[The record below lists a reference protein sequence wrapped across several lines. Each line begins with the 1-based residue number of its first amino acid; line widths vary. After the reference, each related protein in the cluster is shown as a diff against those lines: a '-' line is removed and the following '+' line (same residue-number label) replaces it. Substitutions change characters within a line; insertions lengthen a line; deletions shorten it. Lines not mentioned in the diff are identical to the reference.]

1 MSSLSKQAIQGTIW
15 TLFGYGG
22 SQVLRFGGN
31 LILTRLLVPELF
43 GLMGLVNTFIIG
55 LTLFSDI
62 GIRPSIIRSQRGE
75 DPLFLNTAWTIQVFR
90 GLGLWIVCLLI
101 TAPIASFYNEPQLL
115 WITPIVGFRTI
126 IAGFESTSLATLNRN
141 LNLKKLTIY
150 DFLVQVL
157 GLVVM
162 IVWAWISPTI
172 WALIAGM
179 LTSSLFGLIRSHSLN
194 TEMRNHLAWDQS
206 ALKELI
212 SFGRWIFVSTVM
224 TFLASQSDRLILGKL
239 LTLEML
245 GVYTVAFALADLPKS
260 LMQAVMSKVVFPV
273 ISKQLDL
280 PRSQLRQNLLD
291 KRKLLLLMISLPL
304 AIIVCFGDQFI
315 LILYDQRYEQAA
327 WMLPILALGMW
338 PFILSISIDK
348 ALFAIG
354 KPLYIALGNVSKL
367 LYMVILLPL
376 SFSVM
381 GILGAILV
389 IAFNDIAFYIV
400 VNYGLWRE
408 GVSGLQQD
416 LWTTCILVAL
426 IVILGGIRYSLGS
439 GLSIDS
445 IFSALV

>member
-22 SQVLRFGGN
+22 AQVLRFGGN

-62 GIRPSIIRSQRGE
+62 GIRPSIIRSERGE

-90 GLGLWIVCLLI
+90 GFGLWIVCLLI

-115 WITPIVGFRTI
+115 WIMPIVGFRTV

-141 LNLKKLTIY
+141 LNLKTLTIY
-150 DFLVQVL
+150 DFIVQGL
-157 GLVVM
+157 SLVVM
-162 IVWAWISPTI
+162 IVLAWISPTI
-172 WALIAGM
+172 WALIIGV
-179 LTSSLFGLIRSHSLN
+179 LISSVFGLIRSHSLN
-194 TEMRNHLAWDQS
+194 TEMRNGLAWDQS

-212 SFGRWIFVSTVM
+212 SFGRWIFISTVM

-245 GVYTVAFALADLPKS
+245 GVYTVAFALADLPKA
-260 LMQAVMSKVVFPV
+260 LMQAVMNKVVFPV

-280 PRSQLRQNLLD
+280 PRSQLRENILD
-291 KRKLLLLMISLPL
+291 KRKLLLLLMSLPL
-304 AIIVCFGDQFI
+304 AILVCFGDQFI
-315 LILYDQRYEQAA
+315 LSLYDQRYEQAA

-338 PFILSISIDK
+338 PFILHSSINK

-354 KPLYIALGNVSKL
+354 KPLYIAVGNVFKL

-381 GILGAILV
+381 GVVGAILV
-389 IAFNDIAFYIV
+389 VAFNDIPSYIV
-400 VNYGLWRE
+400 VNYGLWQE
-408 GVSGLQQD
+408 GLLGFKQD
-416 LWTTCILVAL
+416 LGATFILL
-426 IVILGGIRYSLGS
+426 GMIVLLGGIRYSLGG

-445 IFSALV
+445 IL